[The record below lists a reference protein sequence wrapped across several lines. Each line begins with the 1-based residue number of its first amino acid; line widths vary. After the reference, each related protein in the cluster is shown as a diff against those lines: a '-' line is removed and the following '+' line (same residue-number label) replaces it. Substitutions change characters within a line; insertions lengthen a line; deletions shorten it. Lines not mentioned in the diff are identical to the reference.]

1 MQVFGIKTPLIKP
14 GDDVAAIAIDG
25 AGASGLEIEQ
35 GDIIVFSAKAVG
47 TAEGRLVDL
56 SKLEP
61 SEEAL
66 SLSRTFKL
74 DPGFAEVVLRESDEI
89 LGGVEHA
96 LSTIKNGVLVANG
109 GADQSNAPPNHAAL
123 WPEDPQRSAEGLR
136 EAFRRAGLD
145 VGVLITDS
153 RTLPLRM
160 GSSAVAIGV
169 AGFSPVDDLR
179 GRGDLFGRPMRIK
192 RLAVADDISSA
203 AQLVMG
209 ETSESMPVA
218 LVRGAPVQR
227 GDGFTIDAALIPWD
241 QCLIMHLMK
250 KHTKIVSR
258 LHKY

>member
-1 MQVFGIKTPLIKP
+1 
-14 GDDVAAIAIDG
+14 
-25 AGASGLEIEQ
+25 
-35 GDIIVFSAKAVG
+35 
-47 TAEGRLVDL
+47 
-56 SKLEP
+56 
-61 SEEAL
+61 
-66 SLSRTFKL
+66 
-74 DPGFAEVVLRESDEI
+74 
-89 LGGVEHA
+89 
-96 LSTIKNGVLVANG
+96 
-109 GADQSNAPPNHAAL
+109 
-123 WPEDPQRSAEGLR
+123 
-136 EAFRRAGLD
+136 
-145 VGVLITDS
+145 
-153 RTLPLRM
+153 M

-169 AGFSPVDDLR
+169 AGFSPIDDLR

-258 LHKY
+258 RHKY